1 MQQGFRSNLPPHPLG
16 TTRRHAEVALL
27 NDEKMQF
34 LNSSAMAREIPAALS
49 AKQQGFLFQA
59 FRKPFTREKKACE
72 HHRSLPHPVPTSPLT
87 LRKRGTRPWQERDEE
102 ARPGGVGR

>member
-1 MQQGFRSNLPPHPLG
+1 MIGRGKQGTISEPPDKDCLGREDFTGMSIPSCSRVLETTFHPHPLG

-49 AKQQGFLFQA
+49 AKQQGLSF
-59 FRKPFTREKKACE
+59 
-72 HHRSLPHPVPTSPLT
+72 SSI
-87 LRKRGTRPWQERDEE
+87 
-102 ARPGGVGR
+102 